1 MAEQIKTV
9 EKQPVAA
16 PGSAGLK
23 TQMPGQTTTVDG
35 ISAASGGIGAGNLVE
50 THIDDD
56 IFEFESDDTPLC
68 GLMLRAKRVN
78 VTSPIVE
85 HYQIDEEVSTVTTID
100 KIDKGTGTN
109 FILPLAEKEKAHV
122 QVYSTLHVRNVNGYT
137 SDGSRETPGLDLQL
151 YVTGKDTNNSP
162 IVRCV
167 NGPRQSPSD
176 DYCQTPGIPKGTTID
191 ILVNALH
198 ETQKVVPPDSVK
210 PSPTYVY
217 LQKRGMTQ
225 IVSDYFD
232 SQRKRIPFSKALI
245 AERALRKF
253 KRATNRSLLIGRKG
267 KMSVEDEKTGAQT
280 VYFTEGIRW
289 AIKRELMHS
298 GRWTYEEFIALAKMF
313 YTGEDVPQA
322 AICVCG
328 KNFLENIQCIDFSKH
343 PEVKITVETNKL
355 GWKVTNFHTV
365 FGDFEFKHDPTFEKV
380 GYSNSAA
387 ILGYDRL
394 VHYVRSSEHSDSE
407 DVEEREAKRETLI
420 AWDAL
425 ALKGSCHIFVN
436 CEGAGK
442 ADNATGYRIWKSDK
456 APTGNDLVDGQ
467 VYYLLVDCPEISK
480 GARQGET
487 WLYTTAKGWE
497 EYKGEIGL

>member
-1 MAEQIKTV
+1 MPEQIKTV
-9 EKQPVAA
+9 EKKPVTA

-23 TQMPGQTTTVDG
+23 TQLAGQATTVDG

-109 FILPLAEKEKAHV
+109 FTLPLAEKEKAHV

-137 SDGSRETPGLDLQL
+137 SDGSKETPGLDLQL

-322 AICVCG
+322 AICVW
-328 KNFLENIQCIDFSKH
+328 Q
-343 PEVKITVETNKL
+343 KL
-355 GWKVTNFHTV
+355 SR
-365 FGDFEFKHDPTFEKV
+365 E
-380 GYSNSAA
+380 YSMH
-387 ILGYDRL
+387 RL
-394 VHYVRSSEHSDSE
+394 
-407 DVEEREAKRETLI
+407 L
-420 AWDAL
+420 
-425 ALKGSCHIFVN
+425 
-436 CEGAGK
+436 
-442 ADNATGYRIWKSDK
+442 
-456 APTGNDLVDGQ
+456 
-467 VYYLLVDCPEISK
+467 
-480 GARQGET
+480 
-487 WLYTTAKGWE
+487 
-497 EYKGEIGL
+497 